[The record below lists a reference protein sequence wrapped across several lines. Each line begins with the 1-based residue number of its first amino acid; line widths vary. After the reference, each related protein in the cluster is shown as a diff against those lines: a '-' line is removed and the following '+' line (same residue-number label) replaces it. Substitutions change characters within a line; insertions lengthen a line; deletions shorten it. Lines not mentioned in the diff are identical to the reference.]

1 MFLVAKI
8 WHFDVITNGIEENV
22 LLVIYYLRIS
32 LQWYRHSGE
41 LVLRGVGAWY
51 RI

>member
-1 MFLVAKI
+1 M
-8 WHFDVITNGIEENV
+8 ITYKEFEV
-22 LLVIYYLRIS
+22 LRAIMKGYVRIS

>member
-1 MFLVAKI
+1 MVIKI
-8 WHFDVITNGIEENV
+8 GWVYSV
-22 LLVIYYLRIS
+22 MYKYLRIS

-51 RI
+51 SI

>member
-1 MFLVAKI
+1 MA
-8 WHFDVITNGIEENV
+8 FDKEIKEYV
-22 LLVIYYLRIS
+22 RIS